1 MSRKVV
7 KVGRVWRKIR
17 KAVLWRPDMKL
28 IAILAVLALLLLMV
42 PLLRIAL
49 YTVPW
54 YDDYNYCG
62 FVRNFLKQEYSLSSA
77 LQGAAYCIKTQWYAW
92 QGTFSSTFFMS
103 MEPFVWDESLYFL
116 GPLFLIVILPF
127 SVFVLSGAL
136 LRGILRAE
144 CASCI
149 VLQTAAAAV
158 TVVYIHSDR
167 AGFYWYNSGVHY
179 VGMHS
184 FLILTAAAW
193 VMLMVGKGK
202 WSTVLLGL
210 WSLVGA
216 VLGGGSNYVTALQGF
231 VLLFSI
237 LALGLLLRNK
247 RSFLLLPSAV
257 VYCFAFYKNV
267 AAPGNQVRGS
277 YFSGQSASAAILNS
291 FLEALGYMW
300 RFTGPQMLAAMLLIV
315 PVIWHMLRKTQFRF
329 RYPGLIL
336 LWSFCFYA
344 TGFTPSLYSM
354 GHGGLGRTLNAVKI
368 TWQILLLL
376 NEVYWLGWLQQKAV
390 EHGKISGEQKGVP
403 ALFYLAMAGLLL
415 GIFAVDPIPAA
426 HYSPFIAYH
435 YVHSGEAY
443 EFYKEYLARV
453 ETIKN
458 GGDVVEVTP
467 YHFMPASICVDD
479 LSSDPNREENR
490 FMATWY
496 GKQAIICINR
506 ELE

>member
-1 MSRKVV
+1 MRLT
-7 KVGRVWRKIR
+7 
-17 KAVLWRPDMKL
+17 AV
-28 IAILAVLALLLLMV
+28 LAVLALLLLMV

-62 FVRNFLKQEYSLSSA
+62 FVRNFLKQEYSLRSA

-92 QGTFSSTFFMS
+92 QGTFSSIFFMS
-103 MEPFVWDESLYFL
+103 MSPFAWDESLYFF

-127 SVFVLSGAL
+127 SVFLLSGAL
-136 LRGILRAE
+136 LRGILKAE
-144 CASCI
+144 RASCI
-149 VLQTAAAAV
+149 VLQAAAAAV

-193 VMLMVGKGK
+193 VMLIVGKGK
-202 WSTVLLGL
+202 WSTVLLCL

-216 VLGGGSNYVTALQGF
+216 VLGGGSNFVTALQGF
-231 VLLFSI
+231 VLLSSM
-237 LALGLLLRNK
+237 LALGLLLHNR

-257 VYCFAFYKNV
+257 AYCFAFYKNV

-277 YFSGQSASAAILNS
+277 YYAGQSAGAAILNS
-291 FLEALGYMW
+291 FPEALGNMW
-300 RFTGPQMLAAMLLIV
+300 RFTGPQMLAAMLLV
-315 PVIWHMLRKTQFRF
+315 APVIWHMLKKTQFRF

-368 TWQILLLL
+368 TWQLLLVL
-376 NEVYWLGWLQQKAV
+376 NEVYWLGWLQQRAV
-390 EHGKISGEQKGVP
+390 EHGKIKGERKGVP
-403 ALFYLAMAGLLL
+403 ALFYLAMGGLLL
-415 GIFAVDPIPAA
+415 GIFAADPVPAA

-467 YHFMPASICVDD
+467 YHFMPASICVGD
-479 LSSDPNREENR
+479 LSSDPNQEENR
-490 FMATWY
+490 FMAIWY
-496 GKQAIICINR
+496 GKQAIICQNR